1 MAIPH
6 AAPGEP
12 IDVRPLG
19 ARLGQEKTIALF
31 KSDHLEVL
39 RLVLPAG
46 KSMPA
51 HKVPGEM
58 TIQCLEGQVA
68 VTGDGPDTVLNAGE
82 LLYLRGHVVHG
93 LSAREDASVLLTLAL
108 HR

>member
-1 MAIPH
+1 MAISH

-19 ARLGQEKTIALF
+19 PRLGQEKTIALF

-51 HKVPGEM
+51 HKVTGEM
-58 TIQCLEGQVA
+58 TIQCLEGSLA

-82 LLYLRGHVVHG
+82 LLYLRGNVVHG
-93 LSAREDASVLLTLAL
+93 LIAREDASVLITLAL

>member
-93 LSAREDASVLLTLAL
+93 LSAREDASVLVTLAL